1 MPRYEED
8 FEEEEYDEDDEEY
21 FEDEEGDGILLA
33 CEDCDYRWK
42 IDEADYEYGDYEM
55 ICPMCGSSNVV
66 EI

>member
-1 MPRYEED
+1 MPRYDED
-8 FEEEEYDEDDEEY
+8 FEEEEYDEDEEEYYDEET
-21 FEDEEGDGILLA
+21 EEGILLA

-42 IDEADYEYGDYEM
+42 IEESDYEYGDYEM

>member
-8 FEEEEYDEDDEEY
+8 FEEEYEEEDDEY
-21 FEDEEGDGILLA
+21 FEDEVEDGILLA
-33 CEDCDYRWK
+33 CEDCDYRWR
-42 IDEADYEYGDYEM
+42 IEESDYEYDDEM